1 MTPHRFTRRTFFA
14 LATLLGAPCAPE
26 PSRRFR
32 PSAGNSGAEIIL
44 PFERNP
50 RARAPARSPNGEL
63 LPAAGPAFFRTNS
76 RASGKAGAEQSS

>member
-1 MTPHRFTRRTFFA
+1 MTASQPTAASAPRNSIFQVIANIRLLPLAPSSTR
-14 LATLLGAPCAPE
+14 C
-26 PSRRFR
+26 S
-32 PSAGNSGAEIIL
+32 NN
-44 PFERNP
+44 NP